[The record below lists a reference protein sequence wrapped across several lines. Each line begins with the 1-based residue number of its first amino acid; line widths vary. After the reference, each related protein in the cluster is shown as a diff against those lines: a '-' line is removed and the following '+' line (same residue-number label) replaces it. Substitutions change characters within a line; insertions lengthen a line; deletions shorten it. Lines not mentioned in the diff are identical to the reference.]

1 MKSLK
6 IKLSFFVIIILIL
19 ITSIFSL
26 SSGSINI
33 GISELWQGLFGNYDI
48 SYVVD
53 LRIPRILISLLA
65 GAALGVSGLLLQTS
79 LRNPLL
85 DPSIIGISS
94 GANLSLYIGLILAP
108 NLIFYKSI
116 LSIIGGIFG
125 YILIY
130 ICSKN
135 MKSSI
140 SVILV
145 GIAINSFF
153 VGILSL
159 AQYLR
164 TSISSINIRA
174 TLGMKSFEDVK
185 LLVLWIPLFIC
196 ITFMLYKVCNIFFLS
211 DRDIL
216 SLGVNVQ
223 FIRAVLSFLAI
234 VLASIATSVVGVVA
248 FLSLI
253 VPHIAKIIVGKNHLV
268 TIPFTALLGGFIFLL
283 FDTLGRILFSPIE
296 IPADVIMLLIGGPTF
311 LILLKKEHNY
321 E

>member
-1 MKSLK
+1 MGKFK
-6 IKLSFFVIIILIL
+6 VKLSFFIIISLIV
-19 ITSIFSL
+19 ITVIFSL
-26 SSGSINI
+26 LSGSIKI
-33 GISELWQGLFGNYDI
+33 SISELLQGIFGNYNIDYI
-48 SYVVD
+48 VD
-53 LRIPRILISLLA
+53 LRIPRIAISLLA

-94 GANLSLYIGLILAP
+94 GANLFLYIGLILMP
-108 NLIFYKSI
+108 NVIFYKSI
-116 LSIIGGIFG
+116 LSIMGGIFG

-135 MKSSI
+135 MKSSV

-153 VGILSL
+153 TGVLILI
-159 AQYLR
+159 QYLR
-164 TSISSINIRA
+164 NSTTSINIRA

-185 LLVLWIPLFIC
+185 LLIFWVPIFII
-196 ITFMLYKVCNIFFLS
+196 ITFMLYKICNIFFLS

-216 SLGVNVQ
+216 SLGINVQ
-223 FIRAVLSFLAI
+223 LIRTILSFLAI
-234 VLASIATSVVGVVA
+234 ILASIATSVVGVVV

-253 VPHIAKIIVGKNHLV
+253 VPHISKIIIGKNHVV

-283 FDTLGRILFSPIE
+283 FDTLGRVLFSPIE
-296 IPADVIMLLIGGPTF
+296 IPADVIMLLVGGPTF
-311 LILLKKEHNY
+311 LILLKKESNY
-321 E
+321 G